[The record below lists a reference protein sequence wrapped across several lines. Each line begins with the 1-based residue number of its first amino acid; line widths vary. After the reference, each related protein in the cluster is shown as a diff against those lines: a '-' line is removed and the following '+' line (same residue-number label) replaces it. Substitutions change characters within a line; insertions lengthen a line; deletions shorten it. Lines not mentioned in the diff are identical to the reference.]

1 MKAERLLEEIKS
13 KIDIVEFI
21 SDFVNLKKAGQNY
34 KGLCPFHSEK
44 TPSFIV
50 SPVKQIFHCF
60 GCGSGGDIV
69 SFIMKQE
76 NLSFYE
82 ALQYLAKKA
91 GIKLTEMEYAKDSAY
106 KKSNQIYKIN
116 EIVSRFFT
124 KNLFDSENALKYITN
139 RGITKDSISKFNI
152 GYAPDS
158 RNSLF
163 IFLKKQN
170 ITENQML
177 EAGLIVRD
185 NQGFRD
191 IFRKRI
197 IFPILNMKN
206 DIVAFGGRVMDN
218 TMPKY
223 LNSPETPV
231 FKKSD
236 NLFAVN
242 IAKDYIRKNDCAII
256 VEGYMD
262 TIICHQFGIN
272 NVVAPL
278 GTALTYGHLQKLKVL
293 TRNVLLVFDGDE
305 AGISAARRALNTV
318 FENDFRAKVIILTS
332 GDDPDSFLR
341 KNGEQ
346 KFRESI
352 DNALSAI
359 EFLFKTSKNTRTEK
373 VREIIPMIANIKDH
387 ILADELLSELADR
400 SGIHE
405 NLLRSETEKIRNK
418 KINQI
423 YKKTSSYAQK
433 TIYAEEE
440 LLLSAILSAPDKIP
454 YILSRLEI
462 NDLKDEII
470 KSLFSKIKKYG
481 SGFNTDRLLSEANDD
496 EKVLISELLIN
507 PGFDIQLIDENIKD
521 CLLRIEQR
529 KFDERRINE
538 LTRKPDDVKLHN
550 LMLKEKRKLIRGNAK

>member
-423 YKKTSSYAQK
+423 YTKTSSYAQK